1 MQYYDKK
8 AVGERIKKIRLCT
21 GMTQCRLA
29 EKLDYTSERQLQ
41 RIESGETSCSV
52 DKLMELAQILG
63 VSTDFL
69 LFGKMITHETGW
81 ERYMKGKSEN
91 QIAYLECVLK
101 AAAENMELLFDKDSE

>member
-8 AVGERIKKIRLCT
+8 AVGKRIKKIRLRT

-52 DKLMELAQILG
+52 DKLMELAQILE

-69 LFGKMITHETGW
+69 LFGKKITHEAGW
-81 ERYMKGKSEN
+81 EKWFNGKTDKQAEYISK
-91 QIAYLECVLK
+91 ILE
-101 AAAENMELLFDKDSE
+101 AAVEDLFLLSDVN